1 MFPIKNK
8 VSCYYNRNTPT
19 PTRFPRKS
27 HQPNLWVPSHQ
38 EYKFHNFRSLIQNA
52 MDATRF
58 LSVLTQNFSQLI
70 VPLGEVPPRNLNII
84 PNHSRMQIAFPN
96 MFGPIGSFTP
106 DNGSGNGSFGQV
118 LLGPILSPNL
128 DGQNPTTP
136 QSAGDAVTETLTGSE
151 ATTGGITTATQ
162 PAHATRVSV

>member
-1 MFPIKNK
+1 
-8 VSCYYNRNTPT
+8 
-19 PTRFPRKS
+19 
-27 HQPNLWVPSHQ
+27 
-38 EYKFHNFRSLIQNA
+38 

-128 DGQNPTTP
+128 DQSQTTTPATSDPVIESVGATVASESHPSVVGAIPNPT
-136 QSAGDAVTETLTGSE
+136 QARVSLTG
-151 ATTGGITTATQ
+151 G
-162 PAHATRVSV
+162 PALR